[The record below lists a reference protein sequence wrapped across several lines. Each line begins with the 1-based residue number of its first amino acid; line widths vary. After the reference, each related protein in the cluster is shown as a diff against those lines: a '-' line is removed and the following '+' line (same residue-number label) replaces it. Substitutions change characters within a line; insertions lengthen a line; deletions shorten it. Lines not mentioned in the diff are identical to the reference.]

1 MDRSTRKKLDRFDR
15 KEAELTTSRGKMI
28 WGNWH
33 GQGPGNK
40 ELRATGEEL
49 AALPKSVDYYNTLK
63 SAMQSAEPK
72 EKREIEL
79 RLSEALYN
87 AVIRDP
93 EVNAAKEQ
101 AAKEFAA
108 FRYEIAG
115 VEMTKDEIVSKWQM
129 ANGNFSKAIYLEY
142 LEQSTQ
148 LRGKVLDL
156 VRLINQ
162 KSREYGAEL
171 GLDVK
176 SFVDVIMLRNDMVDV
191 IAKSRFEGLLYSTSN
206 IREFLDNIKDAFGI
220 EEINPLNDI
229 LVVNQFYSRMEF
241 WNAFPSG
248 DMSLALFKHVLYL
261 SGFGKYFDVTNF
273 GKNPHVLEVSADPV
287 NGLGE
292 GALRLA
298 KGKQEYL
305 TLVNPANSSNP
316 RAFNA
321 AVFHEGGHVLHYD
334 GLDRNKG
341 PDFFKTDTEAF
352 REGMAMVVETF
363 LADPYVLH
371 EMSGAQ
377 ETELDN
383 VVLMSRFLDAMRM
396 REFVVGGLLEME
408 LYANPEGTI
417 DKTYLKLVE
426 QHSISG
432 RVPGIADN
440 ILAGAWASDEW
451 LVLQPGARIEYAI
464 GYGIVSAVMSSLAVV
479 GEGTMMHN
487 DTARILHEYCYSGLE
502 IPWEL
507 RIKKLL
513 EDTGI
518 KPKDMMQ

>member
-1 MDRSTRKKLDRFDR
+1 MDRLTRKKLERFDR

-33 GQGPGNK
+33 GQGPGDADLK
-40 ELRATGEEL
+40 KVSEEL
-49 AALPKSVDYYNTLK
+49 AALQRSEDYYKTLK
-63 SAMQSAEPK
+63 SAMQSADPK

-87 AVIRDP
+87 AVMRDP
-93 EVNAAKEQ
+93 EVNEAKEQ
-101 AAKEFAA
+101 TAKEFAA
-108 FRYEIAG
+108 FRYEFAG
-115 VEMTKDEIVSKWQM
+115 VEMTKEEIVSRWQTEY
-129 ANGNFSKAIYLEY
+129 GPVSKAIYLEY
-142 LEQSTQ
+142 LEQSTR

-176 SFVDVIMLRNDMVDV
+176 SFAEVIMLRNDMVDV

-206 IREFLDNIKDAFGI
+206 IRGFLDNIKEAFGI
-220 EEINPLNDI
+220 PEINPLNDI
-229 LVVNQFYSRMEF
+229 LAVNQFYSRMEF
-241 WNAFPSG
+241 WNVFPSG
-248 DMSLALFKHVLYL
+248 DMSLSLFKHVLYL
-261 SGFGKYFDVTNF
+261 SGFSKYFDVTNF
-273 GKNPHVLEVSADPV
+273 GNSPHVLEVSADPA
-287 NGLGE
+287 NELGE

-298 KGKQEYL
+298 KGNPEYL
-305 TLVNPANSSNP
+305 ALVNPFNSSNP
-316 RAFNA
+316 RAFTA

-334 GLDRNKG
+334 GLDRNNG

-352 REGMAMVVETF
+352 REGMAMVVETL

-377 ETELDN
+377 EAELDN
-383 VVLMSRFLDAMRM
+383 VVLMSRFLDATRM

-408 LYANPEGTI
+408 LYRNPEGAI
-417 DKTYLKLVE
+417 DKIYLKLVE

-432 RVPGIADN
+432 RVPGIPDET
-440 ILAGAWASDEW
+440 LAGAWASDER
-451 LVLQPGARIEYAI
+451 LVLQPGARIEYAL
-464 GYGIVSAVMSSLAVV
+464 GYGVVSAVMSSLAAV

-502 IPWEL
+502 VPWQL

-513 EDTGI
+513 EDTGM
-518 KPKDMMQ
+518 KPKDMLQ